1 MHKSQMFFLKGSLVF
16 SCRVAGCMPVPLVSF
31 GDLATGSPS
40 LYPIA
45 DLDGHYYYII
55 ASKKLQNRM
64 KNDPG

>member
-1 MHKSQMFFLKGSLVF
+1 
-16 SCRVAGCMPVPLVSF
+16 MPVPLVSF

-45 DLDGHYYYII
+45 DLEGHYYYII